1 MMDVAPLPKL
11 TPKELISFEIK
22 QDQEI
27 YKLKIEMENQ
37 NIFLILSESKALSEE
52 YEIILNFE
60 ELKQIHKAF
69 SMLSEISEFSEY
81 IKVLIENNKL
91 LIKKENEN
99 KFSIEII
106 VEYLYKQST
115 IKFDLK
121 PKALNL
127 EFIVKDMIKQLSVTN
142 EKLQEVEKNYT
153 ELKEENKKIKEE
165 NNNINNKF
173 LGIGECLETLKKEV
187 NELKK
192 ENKTLKERIN
202 FLLDKEDVKINSSI
216 IKQEELS
223 MIKSTIE
230 KTMNLKIKEINKI
243 YQATVDGGEPKNFH
257 KKCDGKNNTLVIYE
271 SKGNRRFGGFA
282 SEFWDSQNKNKTDKN
297 CFLFS
302 LDKNMIFSPKLN
314 NYQISCCLDFGP
326 GFIQNGTYCINLLKD
341 GQLKT
346 AESLHEDFFNG
357 RANMLSEDGNYLGIS
372 YKDFEVF
379 QIIFY

>member
-1 MMDVAPLPKL
+1 MDVAPLPKL

-115 IKFDLK
+115 IKLDLK

-127 EFIVKDMIKQLSVTN
+127 EFI
-142 EKLQEVEKNYT
+142 
-153 ELKEENKKIKEE
+153 
-165 NNNINNKF
+165 
-173 LGIGECLETLKKEV
+173 
-187 NELKK
+187 
-192 ENKTLKERIN
+192 
-202 FLLDKEDVKINSSI
+202 
-216 IKQEELS
+216 
-223 MIKSTIE
+223 
-230 KTMNLKIKEINKI
+230 
-243 YQATVDGGEPKNFH
+243 
-257 KKCDGKNNTLVIYE
+257 
-271 SKGNRRFGGFA
+271 
-282 SEFWDSQNKNKTDKN
+282 
-297 CFLFS
+297 
-302 LDKNMIFSPKLN
+302 LN
-314 NYQISCCLDFGP
+314 
-326 GFIQNGTYCINLLKD
+326 
-341 GQLKT
+341 
-346 AESLHEDFFNG
+346 
-357 RANMLSEDGNYLGIS
+357 
-372 YKDFEVF
+372 
-379 QIIFY
+379 